1 MADLEGLS
9 MASLEDTQEGYIV
22 QLEIEKML
30 LLSKIRESGQEII
43 SSSPS

>member
-9 MASLEDTQEGYIV
+9 MPCLEDTQEGYIV